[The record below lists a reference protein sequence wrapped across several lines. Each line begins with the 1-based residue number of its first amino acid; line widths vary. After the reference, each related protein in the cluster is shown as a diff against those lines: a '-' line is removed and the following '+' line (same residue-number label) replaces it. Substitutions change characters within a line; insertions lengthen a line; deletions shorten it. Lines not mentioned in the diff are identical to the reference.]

1 MNLVFNKGFN
11 VLLFQI
17 ALILGSQS
25 NALVVNCKN
34 IICSDHAKVYYLG
47 TLGPLSRSN
56 KNKYWSSSNDEYA
69 IWFDE
74 NFENWKIGLAK
85 NRGTSK
91 CAMYS
96 IDQNHEDDTTSPVG
110 KSWMY
115 WNGQIWVKDEDIKV
129 EKDPGKIYLC
139 HLYFI
144 KVCT

>member
-1 MNLVFNKGFN
+1 M
-11 VLLFQI
+11 
-17 ALILGSQS
+17 
-25 NALVVNCKN
+25 NCKN

-129 EKDPGKIYLC
+129 EEDPGKIYLC
-139 HLYFI
+139 HLNSI